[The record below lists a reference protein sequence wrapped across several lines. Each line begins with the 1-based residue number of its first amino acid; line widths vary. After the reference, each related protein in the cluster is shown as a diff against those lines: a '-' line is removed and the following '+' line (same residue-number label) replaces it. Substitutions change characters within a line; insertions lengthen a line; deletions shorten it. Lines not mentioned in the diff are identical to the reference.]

1 MNWIQSKN
9 SAKRRAAMISAS
21 RTRARI
27 CRRKRRIVLRRQ
39 PPFSVIVRHEQGDLK
54 GTGECGAAVAV
65 PKGREGWPRLVF
77 CRGLVEK
84 LCAGTTS
91 LEWLAPQ
98 CSTARRQG
106 HAIFRLSF
114 TGKAANQRR
123 NPFLDVCH
131 VRQPL
136 HCRALVI
143 CRKVRVLARNRGALV
158 ADNLAR
164 DKV

>member
-1 MNWIQSKN
+1 
-9 SAKRRAAMISAS
+9 
-21 RTRARI
+21 
-27 CRRKRRIVLRRQ
+27 V
-39 PPFSVIVRHEQGDLK
+39 
-54 GTGECGAAVAV
+54 TGECGAAVAV

-84 LCAGTTS
+84 LCAGPTS

-136 HCRALVI
+136 HCRALVL
-143 CRKVRVLARNRGALV
+143 CREMCVLPRNRSAFVPYVWHFLALHYV
-158 ADNLAR
+158 RRPVVHPPVWIPFTVEALMVFVSIFASCCLWLLR
-164 DKV
+164 AVIRGR